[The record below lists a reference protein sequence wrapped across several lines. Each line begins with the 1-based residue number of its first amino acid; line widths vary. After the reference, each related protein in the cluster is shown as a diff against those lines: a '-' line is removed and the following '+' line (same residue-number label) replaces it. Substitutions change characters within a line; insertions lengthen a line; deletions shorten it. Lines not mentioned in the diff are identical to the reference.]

1 MSRTRKLTAAFAI
14 GRLAF
19 GVGLL
24 ASPEKV
30 ASGWLGDDARRGPVK
45 IVVRAVGARDI
56 ALSAG
61 ALATLRNTDAL
72 RLWLGGGVLSDLCDV
87 VSTLVTPGSVLPGNA
102 RWGTVALGGGSA
114 LAGAAL
120 IAAVDR

>member
-1 MSRTRKLTAAFAI
+1 MSRTRTLTAAFAL

-19 GVGLL
+19 GAGLI
-24 ASPEKV
+24 ASPGRV
-30 ASGWLGDDARRGPVK
+30 ASGWLGADAERAPVQVAIRGL
-45 IVVRAVGARDI
+45 GARDI

-61 ALATLRNTDAL
+61 ALASLRDTEAL
-72 RLWLGGGVLSDLCDV
+72 RRWLAGAILADLCDV

-120 IAAVDR
+120 LAAADR

>member
-1 MSRTRKLTAAFAI
+1 MSRTRTLTTAFAL

-19 GVGLL
+19 GAALL
-24 ASPEKV
+24 ASPARV
-30 ASGWLGDDARRGPVK
+30 ASGWLGADAERAPVQIAIRG
-45 IVVRAVGARDI
+45 VGARDI

-61 ALATLRNTDAL
+61 TLATLNDAEAL
-72 RLWLGGGVLSDLCDV
+72 RRWLAGAILADLGDV
-87 VSTLVTPGSVLPGNA
+87 VSTLLTPGSVLPGNA

-120 IAAVDR
+120 LATVDR

>member
-1 MSRTRKLTAAFAI
+1 MSRTRKLTALFAL

-19 GVGLL
+19 GAGLV
-24 ASPEKV
+24 ASPERV
-30 ASGWLGDDARRGPVK
+30 ASSWLGDDAQRAPVK

-61 ALATLRNTDAL
+61 TLASLRDADAL
-72 RLWLGGGVLSDLCDV
+72 RRWLAGAILSDLCDV
-87 VSTLVTPGSVLPGNA
+87 VSTLATPGSALPGNA

-120 IAAVDR
+120 LVAVNR

>member
-1 MSRTRKLTAAFAI
+1 MSGTRKLTAAFAL

-19 GVGLL
+19 GAGLV

-45 IVVRAVGARDI
+45 IAVRAVGARDI

-61 ALATLRNTDAL
+61 VLATLRDADVL
-72 RLWLGGGVLSDLCDV
+72 RLWLAGGVLSDLCDV

-120 IAAVDR
+120 IAAIDR

>member
-1 MSRTRKLTAAFAI
+1 MSRTRTLAAAFAL

-19 GVGLL
+19 GAGLV
-24 ASPEKV
+24 ARPDKV

-45 IVVRAVGARDI
+45 IAVRAVGARDI

-61 ALATLRNTDAL
+61 ALATLRDTDAL

-102 RWGTVALGGGSA
+102 RWGTAALGGGSA

-120 IAAVDR
+120 IAAIDR

>member
-1 MSRTRKLTAAFAI
+1 MARTRSFTAAFAL

-19 GVGLL
+19 GAGLV
-24 ASPEKV
+24 AIPERI
-30 ASGWLGDDARRGPVK
+30 AEPWLGSDVRRPPVK
-45 IVVRAVGARDI
+45 IAVRAVGARDI
-56 ALSAG
+56 ALAAG
-61 ALATLRNTDAL
+61 TLASLKDGDAL
-72 RLWLGGGVLSDLCDV
+72 RLWLAGAIVSDLCDV

-120 IAAVDR
+120 LAALDR

>member
-1 MSRTRKLTAAFAI
+1 MCDGSARFASESSTVSKPCAL
-14 GRLAF
+14 R
-19 GVGLL
+19 V
-24 ASPEKV
+24 
-30 ASGWLGDDARRGPVK
+30 
-45 IVVRAVGARDI
+45 ARDI

-61 ALATLRNTDAL
+61 TLASLRDTEAL
-72 RLWLGGGVLSDLCDV
+72 RRWLAAAILADLCDV

-120 IAAVDR
+120 LAAADR

>member
-1 MSRTRKLTAAFAI
+1 MSRTRTLTAAFAL

-19 GVGLL
+19 GAGLI
-24 ASPEKV
+24 ASPGRV
-30 ASGWLGDDARRGPVK
+30 ASGWLGADAERAPVK
-45 IVVRAVGARDI
+45 VAIRGLGARDI

-61 ALATLRNTDAL
+61 TLASLRDTEAL
-72 RLWLGGGVLSDLCDV
+72 RRWLAAAILADLCDV

-120 IAAVDR
+120 LAAADR

>member
-1 MSRTRKLTAAFAI
+1 MSRTRNLTAAFAL

-19 GVGLL
+19 GAGLI

-30 ASGWLGDDARRGPVK
+30 ASGWLGADAQRGPVR
-45 IVVRAVGARDI
+45 IAVRGLGARDI

-61 ALATLRNTDAL
+61 ALATLRDTDAL
-72 RLWLGGGVLSDLCDV
+72 RLWLAGGVLSDLCDV
-87 VSTLVTPGSVLPGNA
+87 LATLVTPGGVLPGNA

-120 IAAVDR
+120 IAAIDR